1 MTETPMQRAIECAT
15 VLLDFEKRT
24 GKSWVPKLPHDASY
38 RGEVV
43 WLGGVKMRPITT
55 GGARWWELTEGDR
68 VVVVRP
74 TVKGK
79 AS

>member
-1 MTETPMQRAIECAT
+1 MTETPMERAQTYAALWLT
-15 VLLDFEKRT
+15 LGDNWT
-24 GKSWVPKLPHDASY
+24 YWLPVDAAY
-38 RGEVV
+38 RGGLV

-74 TVKGK
+74 AVEGK

>member
-1 MTETPMQRAIECAT
+1 MTETPMERAQTYAALWLT
-15 VLLDFEKRT
+15 LGDNWT
-24 GKSWVPKLPHDASY
+24 YWLPVDAAY
-38 RGEVV
+38 RGGLV

-74 TVKGK
+74 AAEGK